1 MSAPALSSSIERFL
15 IPWTRLDWPLAWPE
29 IFGRTAPLAL
39 ELGFGNGEFLEGL
52 APAHPELNWVGV
64 EISGASV
71 QRLVKRADTH
81 DLTNVRVIQ
90 GEGAFALEHFFAPGS
105 VDRVFINH
113 PDPWPK
119 KRHYGRRLIQPAFL
133 DLLARRLVLGGEVTI
148 VTDHADYAEWIAE
161 TLEGQRMLR
170 PVSGTTRVDELPG
183 RARTKYERKG
193 VEAGSRINYF
203 VWRREGDGG
212 PEPAHVE
219 NTDTMPNVMLE
230 GPHSL
235 PELFPQ
241 FASQMLETEHRGIR
255 VIVQLERAYLRAD
268 AREWLI
274 EARIQEGT
282 FVQHVAISVAPRPE
296 GRLLVKPASIGS
308 PRPTWGV
315 KEAVRLTAELVL
327 AAHPELVVH
336 SSSVGDPAG
345 PEGVE

>member
-1 MSAPALSSSIERFL
+1 VSAPALSSSIERFL

-29 IFGRTAPLAL
+29 IFGRTAPLGL

-52 APAHPELNWVGV
+52 APAHPELNWIGV
-64 EISGASV
+64 EISWASV
-71 QRLVKRADTH
+71 QRLVKRAEAHRLD
-81 DLTNVRVIQ
+81 NVRAIQ
-90 GEGAFALEHFFAPGS
+90 GDGAFVLEHLFAPGT

-133 DLLARRLVLGGEVTI
+133 DLLARRLVPGGEVTI
-148 VTDHADYAEWIAE
+148 VTDHADYGEWIAE
-161 TLEGQRMLR
+161 ALEGQRALR
-170 PVSGTTRVDELPG
+170 PAFGTTRVESLPG

-212 PEPAHVE
+212 PEPAHLE

-230 GPHSL
+230 GPATLSA
-235 PELFPQ
+235 LFPE
-241 FASQMLETEHRGIR
+241 FAPRMWETDHRGTR
-255 VIVQLERAYLRAD
+255 VIVQFEQAYLRAD

-274 EARIQEGT
+274 ETRIQEGT
-282 FVQHVAISVAPRPE
+282 FVQHVAISVSPRPE

-315 KEAVRLTAELVL
+315 KEAVRLAAEMVL
-327 AAHPELVVH
+327 AAHPGLAVH

-345 PEGVE
+345 PEGVD